1 MAQPAQSLDAMTELA
16 SALNARF
23 AGADLATRLALVA
36 ARANGRIVFTT
47 SLGIEDQAIT
57 HAIFTQN
64 LAIEVVTLDT
74 GRLFPETYEVW
85 AATERR
91 YGGRIRSLSPDHR

>member
-23 AGADLATRLALVA
+23 AGTDLATRLALVA
-36 ARANGRIVFTT
+36 ARANGRIVFMT

-57 HAIFTQN
+57 HAIFTQE
-64 LAIEVVTLDT
+64 AQVVTIRDSILWT
-74 GRLFPETYEVW
+74 AGETRC
-85 AATERR
+85 TN
-91 YGGRIRSLSPDHR
+91 G